1 MITLVFLVCNVLSNE
16 CYSATSQ
23 VVYTTE
29 EECVLDAEAIL
40 SRNYA
45 LQAEGKGPPEVAIYK
60 CVPWG
65 APA

>member
-1 MITLVFLVCNVLSNE
+1 MITLIFLVCNVLSSE
-16 CYSATSQ
+16 CYSATST

-29 EECVLDAEAIL
+29 EACMQDAEAIL

-45 LQAEGKGPPEVAIYK
+45 LQEEGKSPPEVAIYK

-65 APA
+65 EPA